1 MILLTLFL
9 SITTV
14 VSVLGII
21 INSNEIGKRI

>member
-9 SITTV
+9 SIITV

-21 INSNEIGKRI
+21 INSNEIGERI

>member
-21 INSNEIGKRI
+21 INSNEIGERI